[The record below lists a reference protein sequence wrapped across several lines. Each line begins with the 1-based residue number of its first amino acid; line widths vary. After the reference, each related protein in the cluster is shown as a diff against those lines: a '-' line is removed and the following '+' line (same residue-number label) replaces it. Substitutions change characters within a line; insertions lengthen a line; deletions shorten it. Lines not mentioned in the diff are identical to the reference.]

1 MDRRKAIVESQYEP
15 STDSLWINGKTIKA
29 FINGKWEVLGSNLSS
44 EEIEELKTK
53 VTTYLKDAGIENK

>member
-44 EEIEELKTK
+44 EEI
-53 VTTYLKDAGIENK
+53 